1 MAPWIL
7 LTSRSRS
14 WYFLHLFHLSS
25 KDILVRWHSNVDN
38 RPLLC
43 VFVYYN
49 YIWTIVLQPLVGKN
63 SHILSYPH
71 FSILWSYHVSLHFN
85 PYFLHCSQW
94 ACRATLAWRFL
105 YSFWASFLH
114 PLTICHTISV
124 DSPHNLHSGV
134 SDDLYVLCLTEFVLK
149 ACSWATRIKPSV
161 SFLKKNILELSP
173 GLLCSHIWTL
183 RANFP
188 YRAFSLQLLRFSSF
202 LLFL

>member
-1 MAPWIL
+1 M
-7 LTSRSRS
+7 
-14 WYFLHLFHLSS
+14 
-25 KDILVRWHSNVDN
+25 
-38 RPLLC
+38 
-43 VFVYYN
+43 
-49 YIWTIVLQPLVGKN
+49 LQPLVGKN

-134 SDDLYVLCLTEFVLK
+134 SDDIYMLCLTEFVLR
-149 ACSWATRIKPSV
+149 ACSWVARIKPSV
-161 SFLKKNILELSP
+161 SFLKKTFLSYLQDSSPATSELCEQTFHIGLFLFSCFVSP
-173 GLLCSHIWTL
+173 LSFSSCSPKDSLLQQTPSLLKPSAASTLCYSSGSHARIWT
-183 RANFP
+183 P
-188 YRAFSLQLLRFSSF
+188 P
-202 LLFL
+202 